1 MAHVRG
7 HQTTSTAGMSRVEQ
21 NTGTPRNMAYEKQMA
36 DTYAKVRT
44 GTGANDYGYTGIPN
58 NQARGSGTP
67 SSTTRSGG
75 GGGFNL
81 GGLLSSLGGAYA
93 ARQMAKIAEAN
104 RKWQTEQNTIAYER
118 SLPWSSYGPAG
129 NVEFDPETK
138 EIMKTLAPE
147 FQELM
152 SGWLGVSGM
161 AQQEMLSMMGD
172 PYKMER
178 EQFDR
183 FERLNAPAYAQQ
195 RWAQKEQALAR
206 GMQGT
211 ESYYDQLAVEDAINQ
226 SRLGGQM
233 QAMNTGMDY
242 RQMLMAEALG
252 FGRGGMDVAGMLDRD
267 EELGIGAGQGS
278 EVAANILGMAGAGT
292 DLMDTQ
298 NAYYSG
304 MLGQGSKYG
313 GGASTIGGS
322 GGTTPQGAAG
332 NTGGGFFSML
342 SNLGSA
348 LFPQN
353 TNTSSNYNY
362 TR

>member
-1 MAHVRG
+1 MARFDQYRSEEG
-7 HQTTSTAGMSRVEQ
+7 PPMI
-21 NTGTPRNMAYEKQMA
+21 TPRPGNQNFDQYRDEEGKVNVKQ
-36 DTYAKVRT
+36 
-44 GTGANDYGYTGIPN
+44 
-58 NQARGSGTP
+58 
-67 SSTTRSGG
+67 GG
-75 GGGFNL
+75 GGSSFNWG

-93 ARQMAKIAEAN
+93 ARQMRKNAEAG
-104 RKWQTEQNTIAYER
+104 RRWQTEQNTIAYER

-129 NVEFDPETK
+129 DVEFDPETK
-138 EIMKTLAPE
+138 KIMQTLAPE
-147 FQELM
+147 FQDLM

-161 AQQEMLSMMGD
+161 AQEEMLRIGGD

-195 RWAQKEQALAR
+195 RWTQKEQALAQ

-211 ESYYDQLAVEDAINQ
+211 QSYYDQLATEDAINQ

-233 QAMNTGMDY
+233 QAMGTGMDY

-278 EVAANILGMAGAGT
+278 EVAANMLGMSASGI
-292 DLMDTQ
+292 DLTDTQ

-313 GGASTIGGS
+313 TS

-348 LFPQN
+348 LFPN
-353 TNTSSNYNY
+353 N
-362 TR
+362 

>member
-1 MAHVRG
+1 MARFDQYRSEEG
-7 HQTTSTAGMSRVEQ
+7 PPMITPRPGNQ
-21 NTGTPRNMAYEKQMA
+21 NFDQYRNEEGTVTGTS
-36 DTYAKVRT
+36 
-44 GTGANDYGYTGIPN
+44 GGA
-58 NQARGSGTP
+58 AGSGLK
-67 SSTTRSGG
+67 
-75 GGGFNL
+75 FNL
-81 GGLLSSLGGAYA
+81 GGGLLSSLGGAYA
-93 ARQMAKIAEAN
+93 ARQMRKNAEAN

-129 NVEFDPETK
+129 DVEFDPETK

-147 FQELM
+147 FQDLM

-195 RWAQKEQALAR
+195 RWTQKEQALAR

-211 ESYYDQLAVEDAINQ
+211 ESYYDQLATEDAINQ

-233 QAMNTGMDY
+233 QAMGTGMDY
-242 RQMLMAEALG
+242 RQMLMAESLG

-278 EVAANILGMAGAGT
+278 EVAANMLGMSGAGT
-292 DLMDTQ
+292 DLTDTQ

-313 GGASTIGGS
+313 ASTTGGS

-342 SNLGSA
+342 SNLGSY
-348 LFPQN
+348 L
-353 TNTSSNYNY
+353 SSIK
-362 TR
+362 

>member
-1 MAHVRG
+1 M
-7 HQTTSTAGMSRVEQ
+7 
-21 NTGTPRNMAYEKQMA
+21 
-36 DTYAKVRT
+36 
-44 GTGANDYGYTGIPN
+44 
-58 NQARGSGTP
+58 ARGRQGSLSKFKSSDAFGGTFKAAGADNP
-67 SSTTRSGG
+67 KHLAYQGKSQGG
-75 GGGFNL
+75 GGGKFSL
-81 GGLLSSLGGAYA
+81 GRGLLSSLGGAYA

-129 NVEFDPETK
+129 DVEFDPETK

-195 RWAQKEQALAR
+195 RWAQKEQELA
-206 GMQGT
+206 QGVT
-211 ESYYDQLAVEDAINQ
+211 GTPGYYQRLAVEDAINQ

-242 RQMLMAEALG
+242 RQMLMAESLG

-304 MLGQGSKYG
+304 MLG
-313 GGASTIGGS
+313 
-322 GGTTPQGAAG
+322 TTPQGAAG

-342 SNLGSA
+342 SNLGSY
-348 LFPQN
+348 L
-353 TNTSSNYNY
+353 SSIK
-362 TR
+362 